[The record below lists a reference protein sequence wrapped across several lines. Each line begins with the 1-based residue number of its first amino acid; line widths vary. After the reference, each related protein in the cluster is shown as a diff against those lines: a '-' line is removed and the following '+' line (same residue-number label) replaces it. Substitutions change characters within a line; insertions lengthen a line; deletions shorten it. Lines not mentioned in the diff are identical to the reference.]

1 MKAERKGPFHFILIF
16 IMAFAV
22 IRFFPLIIQ
31 VIQAL
36 AIGLRGL
43 WWLVLPSVVVG
54 WVIWKSKRR
63 VLIKKNSEDSFHTE
77 SLRDVTNS
85 AVNSNI
91 KD

>member
-31 VIQAL
+31 IIQTT

-43 WWLVLPSVVVG
+43 WWLVLPSIVVG
-54 WVIWKSKRR
+54 WVIWKSKGRMLVKKSSEEP
-63 VLIKKNSEDSFHTE
+63 VLTE

-85 AVNSNI
+85 AINSQI